1 MEKMTIKNRYYKY
14 LALTP
19 CFLSLVSCLLLF
31 VVCLL
36 SPASQVNAQ
45 ETGKLGLSVSPQIFE
60 IDVFP
65 GEKVEEVIR
74 VGNISKVALPILV
87 RTADFTAA
95 DNSGEMLSD
104 ESSQDPS
111 FASRFWFNLI
121 NPNFILDP
129 DERQDVKFSIEV
141 PKNAELGGHYAVMLF
156 EPQLPSFYFQE
167 GQPRAIPVVGVL
179 FLISVRTLN
188 PEEEIKEKL
197 EVVEFSIPKEER
209 MTILENILSRATAGL
224 LQVTETNIV
233 ENPPSKFILRIKN
246 NDIYHIKPSG
256 KVLIYNLFGQKVGE
270 ADVLQKTILPGK
282 IREFPIEFTP
292 QLPEKLKWLPAGLS
306 QFLLNNI
313 FIGKYNAVLSLGAK
327 SPLKAEILRTEAPII
342 LDFFFLP
349 WKFWL
354 PFLAIFF
361 FILFFVSK
369 YKNRVKTALKILF
382 NPKI

>member
-1 MEKMTIKNRYYKY
+1 MIYDRERTRYQR
-14 LALTP
+14 LMGVLISV
-19 CFLSLVSCLLLF
+19 LSASIIGSGLLIGG
-31 VVCLL
+31 V
-36 SPASQVNAQ
+36 VNAQ
-45 ETGKLGLSVSPQIFE
+45 ETGQLGLSVSPQILE

-87 RTADFTAA
+87 RTTDFTAA
-95 DNSGEMLSD
+95 DNSGEMLFD

-111 FASRFWFNLI
+111 FASRFWFKPI

-197 EVVEFSIPKEER
+197 EVVEFSIPREER

-224 LQVTETNIV
+224 VQAVETNIV

-256 KVLIYNLFGQKVGE
+256 KVLIYNFFGQKVGE
-270 ADVLQKTILPGK
+270 ADVLKKTILPGK

-313 FIGKYNAVLSLGAK
+313 FIGKYNAVLSLEAK
-327 SPLKAEILRTEAPII
+327 SPLTAEILRTEAPII

-354 PFLAIFF
+354 LFLVIFF
-361 FILFFVSK
+361 FILFFVLK

-382 NPKI
+382 NPRI